1 LSDSAAVNPPPA
13 QMGLRSRITPSIF
26 ACAIYLVLRV
36 AMHFTATLFEVSP
49 GISIWYPPCGLA
61 LSLLVLLGPRYMPVV
76 FAANLALTTAF
87 PHFSIWWMPPLLAV
101 LNSLNYATA
110 AWFARRYLGSVLL
123 PGETRATIIFT
134 LIIILSPATMAL
146 GGNLILLTHGVTSSE
161 QFWYS
166 TLNWWVGDVSGLLT
180 VVPAIM
186 VFAAP
191 RLRGESSE
199 TFASD
204 NKSGFNHGLILLQGL
219 ILVGCLLVVFVY
231 KPFGGYNLFYLCFL
245 PLIWICF
252 YHGLVG
258 ATLATLVIT
267 ITGLIA
273 LHLAGSTPELV
284 INFLFFELAI
294 ACVGLGLGSAVTR
307 RDRVARAL
315 VTSQA
320 ETARLSQVVE
330 ATTDFVVT
338 TDDELRILYANTSLL
353 RLAGKGPL
361 TNLRGQPFL
370 KLFSAA
376 TASHLQQNAI
386 PAALSVGAWH
396 GEPSVLDGSGREIPV
411 SMVVQAHRDGH
422 NGTVIFSFVLR
433 NIAQQKQAEAD
444 RLEGE
449 RRLQQVQKLESLGVL
464 AGGIA
469 HDFNNLLTPLL
480 GYASLARLDLPEDS
494 PVQQTLNK
502 IEKSTERAA
511 ALCQQML
518 AYAGRNPLAFS
529 DIDLSRLIEDTS
541 QLLRVSTGKKR
552 SLDFELAKPL
562 PRITADPIQMRQI
575 LMNLVLNGSEA
586 IGENPGRLTVR
597 TREETVDKT
606 TLAARFHGRE
616 PAPGHYV
623 VLEVEDTGSGM
634 TPEVYARIFEPFF
647 STKFSGHGLG
657 LAAVLGI
664 VKSHNG
670 AIQVKSTQGQGT
682 LFRLYFPALK
692 APARETVAP
701 FAFDGPWRGSGQVLI
716 VDDEPDVRTVLVRAL
731 EVSGFTSQQASDGAE
746 AVEYFQEHSRNLR
759 LVLLDLTM
767 PRMDGEQAFHEMH
780 RINPDVPVILMSG
793 YSQKLSLDRFTQAKP
808 AAFLSKPFDYRVLQ
822 SCLRQLPA
830 FRNG

>member
-1 LSDSAAVNPPPA
+1 
-13 QMGLRSRITPSIF
+13 MGLRSRISPALI
-26 ACAIYLVLRV
+26 ACATYVVLR
-36 AMHFTATLFEVSP
+36 AAAHFTASLFEVSP

-61 LSLLVLLGPRYMPVV
+61 LSFLVLLGFRYIPLV
-76 FAANLALTTAF
+76 FAANFALSGFF
-87 PHFSIWWMPPLLAV
+87 PDYSIWWMPPLLSFVNTA
-101 LNSLNYATA
+101 NYAAA
-110 AWFARRYLGSVLL
+110 AWFVRRFLGSVLL
-123 PGETRATIIFT
+123 PGETRATAIFA
-134 LIIILSPATMAL
+134 LIVILAPATMAL
-146 GGNLILLTHGVTSSE
+146 NGNLILLTQGLITTST
-161 QFWYS
+161 FWHS
-166 TLNWWVGDVSGLLT
+166 VLNWWVGDVSGLLT

-191 RLRGESSE
+191 WIRGEPANS
-199 TFASD
+199 FASD
-204 NKSGFNHGLILLQGL
+204 NKNCCKIGLSILQGL
-219 ILVGCLLVVFVY
+219 TLIGCLVLVFVV
-231 KPFGGYNLFYLCFL
+231 KPFGDYNLFYLCFL

-267 ITGLIA
+267 MTGLIG
-273 LHLAGSTPELV
+273 LHIAGSTPQLV
-284 INFLFFELAI
+284 MHFLLFELAI

-307 RDRVARAL
+307 RDKVARAL
-315 VTSQA
+315 LSSKA
-320 ETARLSQVVE
+320 ETTRLSQVIE
-330 ATTDFVVT
+330 ATTDFVIT
-338 TDDELRILYANTSLL
+338 TDAELRILYANTSLL
-353 RLAGKGPL
+353 RLVGKGPL
-361 TNLRGQPFL
+361 ASLRDQPIQ
-370 KLFSAA
+370 KLFSTT
-376 TASHLQQNAI
+376 TAVQLQQDAI
-386 PAALSVGAWH
+386 PTALATGAWH
-396 GEPSVLDGSGREIPV
+396 GEPSVLDGVGREIPV
-411 SMVVQAHRDGH
+411 SMVVQAHRDGPNH
-422 NGTVIFSFVLR
+422 AVIFSFVLR
-433 NIAQQKQAEAD
+433 NIAQQKQAEAE

-518 AYAGRNPLAFS
+518 AYAGRNPLSFS
-529 DIDLSRLIEDTS
+529 EINLSQLIEDTS

-552 SLDFELAKPL
+552 SLEFDLTKPL
-562 PRITADPIQMRQI
+562 PRITADSIQMRQI

-586 IGENPGRLTVR
+586 IGENPGKITVR
-597 TREETVDKT
+597 TREETIDKT

-616 PAPGHYV
+616 PAPGSYV
-623 VLEVEDTGSGM
+623 VLEIEDTGSGM

-670 AIQVKSTQGQGT
+670 AIQVKTAQGKGT
-682 LFRLYFPALK
+682 LFRLFFPALK
-692 APARETVAP
+692 APTKVTNLP
-701 FAFDGPWRGSGQVLI
+701 FALTGPWQGSGTVLI
-716 VDDEPDVRTVLVRAL
+716 VDDEPDVCSVLTRAL
-731 EVSGFTSQQASDGAE
+731 EVSGFKSEVAADGME
-746 AVEYFQEHSRNLR
+746 GVEYFKKHSGDLR

-780 RINPDVPVILMSG
+780 RINPNVPVILMSG
-793 YSQKLSLDRFTQAKP
+793 YSQKLSLDRFTEAKP
-808 AAFLSKPFDYRVLQ
+808 AAFLSKPFDYRGLQ
-822 SCLRQLPA
+822 ACLRQLPA